1 VSFLGKKILTDVAKR
16 KRLQRERER
25 ERKDMNK
32 DRKRKERMKKFM
44 KLNVKRRD

>member
-1 VSFLGKKILTDVAKR
+1 MSFLGKKILTDVAKR